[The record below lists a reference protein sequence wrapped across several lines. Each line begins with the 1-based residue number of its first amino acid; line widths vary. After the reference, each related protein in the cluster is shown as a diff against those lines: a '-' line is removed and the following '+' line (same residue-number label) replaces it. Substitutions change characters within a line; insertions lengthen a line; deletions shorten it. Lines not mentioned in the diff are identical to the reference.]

1 MQVLQAE
8 EVLQSWHEERR
19 WVQGDISNLP
29 AAVLGPVPPQSRVGS
44 SSSSTGWRDDDC
56 VAQTDIFYCS

>member
-8 EVLQSWHEERR
+8 EMLQSWHEERR
-19 WVQGDISNLP
+19 WVQRDISSLP
-29 AAVLGPVPPQSRVGS
+29 DAVLGPVPLQSMVG

-56 VAQTDIFYCS
+56 GS